1 MTDQGNSYREPPVA
15 MTASEIRSLEQLL
28 AAASNDTGQSAR
40 VADFLLSWWSA
51 ADCGGWD
58 PTAMWSLDQ
67 ELADAI
73 LVVLGYIHRARRYPD
88 SLGFGSEFV
97 LLVRQWR
104 PHAE

>member
-1 MTDQGNSYREPPVA
+1 
-15 MTASEIRSLEQLL
+15 MTAIEIRSLEQLL
-28 AAASNDTGQSAR
+28 AAARNDTGQSGQ

-73 LVVLGYIHRARRYPD
+73 MVVLGYIHRARRYPD
-88 SLGFGSEFV
+88 SLGFSEEFDA
-97 LLVRQWR
+97 LNRRWR
-104 PHAE
+104 S